1 MAHLHMSPD
10 VLDYDSSER
19 ALSHPTHLSAIRI
32 TVNRHILIQ
41 AKILYFFLKPNQVI
55 PAAKIKLKQKQRTN
69 KTNQKLEN
77 IKLFH

>member
-1 MAHLHMSPD
+1 MAHLHIRISLSPD

-19 ALSHPTHLSAIRI
+19 ALSHPIHLSAIRI

-55 PAAKIKLKQKQRTN
+55 PAAKCNLSKNKGQTKQIRN
-69 KTNQKLEN
+69 CR
-77 IKLFH
+77 I